1 MNKRLITILLLL
13 LAIPAATIISADEYV
28 VNGNFEDG
36 DKGWLMVPGS
46 VVEDNVGFNG
56 TGGLK
61 VFRLSNDEPYLV
73 NHQYVDVEPGTPYRL
88 SAMVKAEGIG
98 PGETSIGL
106 EYTDENGKWIGG
118 DYIAGPKGTSEWR
131 EVTTSCQVPLNA
143 AKSSVVVYIRKG
155 STGTA
160 YFDVVSLRNF
170 DEPPRLQM
178 VYPVQGVVRRGGCPI
193 RFQAG
198 LLGNTKG
205 LEAFAGMRVRT
216 TVKDALGEV
225 VFSGEKALDGSSAEF
240 MLPELEDDEVVIS
253 GELLDAEGNFLANS
267 AETRCKVVDEATAAP
282 KGACYIDEYGRTIV
296 DGEPFLPIGLY
307 MSSIEDEE
315 EIEMIFDSDYNCLMP
330 YNIHKTG
337 FETLDKLDAH
347 GVKVIFSLKDLYE
360 IPRTRTTFESIRK
373 QLGMEGAAPE
383 DIVTHFVTKFRE
395 HPSILAWYNN
405 DEIPLAHIEIPA
417 ARRQLINSLDPHH
430 PVWGVLCVFM
440 EAPFYGS
447 TCDILGLDPYPIR
460 DQAVS
465 HQKVTVEAMDAA
477 DKSGQPF
484 WAVPQL
490 FSWAVYQSK
499 TFPETYGNWIEPR
512 PDQMRGIT
520 LLEALRGARGF
531 IGYSFFDLKR
541 PMDAKTYGEPKG
553 TYEEFLWHWNERKE
567 IATMLKNISPWLLS
581 KKGPERVQLEL
592 KSGDAQAAFFTRD
605 DAEGKS
611 LVIVASVGPENV
623 DATLTLPADF
633 PPMKSAYGHA
643 KEVSPGVWHFS
654 GNDIWGEILSPRD

>member
-1 MNKRLITILLLL
+1 MNKRLITFLLLL

-46 VVEDNVGFNG
+46 VVEDSVGFNG

-178 VYPVQGVVRRGGCPI
+178 VYPVQGIVRRGGCPI

-240 MLPELEDDEVVIS
+240 MLPALEDDEVVIS

-395 HPSILAWYNN
+395 HPSILAGTTTTRFPLPILRFPRQ
-405 DEIPLAHIEIPA
+405 EGSSSTPLTRTIPSGASSAYSWRHPSTEAPATSLGWTHIQSGTRPSA
-417 ARRQLINSLDPHH
+417 TRRSLSRQWTRLTSLDSP
-430 PVWGVLCVFM
+430 
-440 EAPFYGS
+440 
-447 TCDILGLDPYPIR
+447 
-460 DQAVS
+460 
-465 HQKVTVEAMDAA
+465 
-477 DKSGQPF
+477 SGQF
-484 WAVPQL
+484 H
-490 FSWAVYQSK
+490 SSS
-499 TFPETYGNWIEPR
+499 TGRSTSRR
-512 PDQMRGIT
+512 P
-520 LLEALRGARGF
+520 
-531 IGYSFFDLKR
+531 
-541 PMDAKTYGEPKG
+541 
-553 TYEEFLWHWNERKE
+553 
-567 IATMLKNISPWLLS
+567 
-581 KKGPERVQLEL
+581 
-592 KSGDAQAAFFTRD
+592 
-605 DAEGKS
+605 
-611 LVIVASVGPENV
+611 
-623 DATLTLPADF
+623 
-633 PPMKSAYGHA
+633 
-643 KEVSPGVWHFS
+643 
-654 GNDIWGEILSPRD
+654 SPRHTATGLNHARTRCAASLCWRRSVAHGDSSDTRSST